1 MAKIEK
7 LVERLFSCQA
17 DFTWKE
23 FVRVLAHFGYREV
36 KTGKTAGSRRKF
48 ADGTHDELRCHK
60 PHPSNIMKRYV
71 SDQFLNIQKQ
81 EVRLKNE

>member
-36 KTGKTAGSRRKF
+36 KT
-48 ADGTHDELRCHK
+48 
-60 PHPSNIMKRYV
+60 
-71 SDQFLNIQKQ
+71 
-81 EVRLKNE
+81 